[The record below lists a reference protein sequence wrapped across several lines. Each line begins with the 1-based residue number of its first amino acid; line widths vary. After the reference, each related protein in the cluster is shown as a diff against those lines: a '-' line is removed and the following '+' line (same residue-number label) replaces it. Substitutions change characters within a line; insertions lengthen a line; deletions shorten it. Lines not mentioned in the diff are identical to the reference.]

1 MKILIVDDEETIRD
15 LFSQLAQIQDW
26 EVDAVST
33 GEEALVQVMRK
44 SYDLITLDLNMPGL
58 SGLEVIGMLRNM
70 CPHGIVVIVS
80 GFIPQQIDD
89 DIGDCVD
96 VILSKP
102 VSVVTFQKLL
112 EGVEKISENME
123 QIHQLGYVP
132 EGVR

>member
-15 LFSQLAQIQDW
+15 LFSQLAQIQGW

-44 SYDLITLDLNMPGL
+44 NYDLITLDLNMPGL

-89 DIGDCVD
+89 GIGDCVD

-112 EGVEKISENME
+112 EGAEKISEDME

>member
-15 LFSQLAQIQDW
+15 LFSQLAQIQGW

-44 SYDLITLDLNMPGL
+44 NYDLITLDLNMPGL

-89 DIGDCVD
+89 GIGDCVD

-102 VSVVTFQKLL
+102 VSVLTFQKLL
-112 EGVEKISENME
+112 EGAEKISEDME